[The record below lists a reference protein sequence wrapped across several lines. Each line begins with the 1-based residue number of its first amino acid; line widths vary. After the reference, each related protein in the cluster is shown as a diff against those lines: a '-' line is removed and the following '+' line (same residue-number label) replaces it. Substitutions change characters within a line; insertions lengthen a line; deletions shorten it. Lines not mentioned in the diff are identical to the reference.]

1 VVRAASGSHS
11 RHVRMVSCH
20 ARFMDVRPDAGSSG
34 GATVRLSAVEV
45 RALVNI
51 LGLVAAGGS
60 PTEKLERDMAMRL
73 QAELETALGD

>member
-1 VVRAASGSHS
+1 
-11 RHVRMVSCH
+11 
-20 ARFMDVRPDAGSSG
+20 MDVRPDTGPSG

-51 LGLVAAGGS
+51 LCLVAAGETL
-60 PTEKLERDMAMRL
+60 TEKPERDMARRL

>member
-1 VVRAASGSHS
+1 MSLCRLRSA

-20 ARFMDVRPDAGSSG
+20 ARFMDVRPDAGPSG
-34 GATVRLSAVEV
+34 GATVGLSAVEV

-60 PTEKLERDMAMRL
+60 LTEKPERDMARRL